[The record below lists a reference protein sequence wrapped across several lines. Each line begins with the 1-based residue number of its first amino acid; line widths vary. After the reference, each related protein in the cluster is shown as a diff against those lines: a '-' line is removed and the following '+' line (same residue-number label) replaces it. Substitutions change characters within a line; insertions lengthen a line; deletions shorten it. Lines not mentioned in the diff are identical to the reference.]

1 VRQQVAI
8 TVDVEDWPQSS
19 WDHSLPITSRA
30 ADNTHRMLDFFGE
43 RDTRVTLFVLGKF
56 ARAFPDV
63 VRRMEREGHEVA
75 CHGDGH
81 EEVFSQSR
89 ERFAL
94 DVRTAKCVIED
105 LAGRAVEG
113 YRAPDFSILPAQF
126 WAFEVL
132 AELGFSYDSSM
143 FPIRSSRYGVPL
155 WPLWPTRLKLDS
167 GLSLVEFPLSIVRL
181 AGRNWPLGGGG
192 YQRLLPGPV
201 FRLLSDRVMKERP
214 FVLYCHPYEF
224 DPLEFDHLDLDIPWS
239 VRLHQGL
246 GRRFVP
252 ARMAAFLRRFGG
264 GPLRDLLHPAD
275 FPEFAPATL
284 TGA

>member
-1 VRQQVAI
+1 VRRQVAI

-30 ADNTHRMLDFFGE
+30 ADNTHRMLDFFGLH
-43 RDTRVTLFVLGKF
+43 DTRVTLFVLGKF

-94 DVRTAKCVIED
+94 DVRAAKCVLED

-143 FPIRSSRYGVPL
+143 FPIRSSRYGVPH

-201 FRLLSDRVMKERP
+201 FRLLSGRVMKERP

-224 DPLEFDHLDLDIPWS
+224 DAFEFDHLDLDIPWS

-264 GPLRDLLHPAD
+264 GPLRDLMQPAD

-284 TGA
+284 TGV